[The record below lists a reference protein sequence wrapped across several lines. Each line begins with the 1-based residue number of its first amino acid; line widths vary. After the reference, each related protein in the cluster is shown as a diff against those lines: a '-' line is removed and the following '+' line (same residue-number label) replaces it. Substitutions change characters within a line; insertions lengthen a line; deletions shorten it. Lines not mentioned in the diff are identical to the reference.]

1 MQKICI
7 VSKIKNKN
15 NSGKQVKN
23 KGKFIIVQGRLK
35 NNNYENEN
43 IKHYGMQ
50 VEANHV
56 YFGGDKPIKPTAS
69 PVQQDLPEELSEYD
83 MLTDEEPF

>member
-23 KGKFIIVQGRLK
+23 KGKFIIVLTLMMIVFNISYNK
-35 NNNYENEN
+35 ASANNTNDFRYNTLCC
-43 IKHYGMQ
+43 K
-50 VEANHV
+50 A
-56 YFGGDKPIKPTAS
+56 
-69 PVQQDLPEELSEYD
+69 QQ
-83 MLTDEEPF
+83 